1 MSSQSRSGCTP
12 RLLLVGEGET
22 EVGRAQSAREE
33 PNLSGAVL
41 PHFLDR
47 ILDRNTP
54 PSSMRRRFEV
64 ASVRKFSTIPVMQTW
79 NQASPTPR
87 QLPRNSDSQR
97 IRRAMFLAKQHD
109 CDGVVVLIDREHP
122 NQPDRRER
130 MCQGRAAYRNDAT
143 DSAPA
148 CAIGA
153 ACRCS
158 ETWLLA
164 DSQARAEVLGPN
176 AGDPFSGDPEQRPP
190 PRVLKAHISNCCQA
204 LGLGQHEAREA
215 LARNA
220 RPAELRQR
228 CSTSYP
234 PFADDVLAEIAPLTS
249 SPAD

>member
-1 MSSQSRSGCTP
+1 MSDQSWSGCTP

-22 EVGRAQSAREE
+22 EVGRMEWAREE

-41 PHFLDR
+41 PHFLDG
-47 ILDRNTP
+47 ILDERTA
-54 PSSMRRRFEV
+54 PSNRCRKYEV
-64 ASVRKFSTIPVMQTW
+64 ALVRKFSTIPVMRTR
-79 NQASPTPR
+79 NHASPTPL
-87 QLPRNSDSQR
+87 QLPQNSDSER

-122 NQPDRRER
+122 NQPDRRQR
-130 MCQGRAAYRNDAT
+130 MCQGRAAYRNASP

-164 DSQARAEVLGPN
+164 DSQAREDVFGPD
-176 AGDPFSGDPEQRPP
+176 AGDPFSEDPEQRPA
-190 PRVLKAHISNCCQA
+190 PRRLKAHMSSCCQA
-204 LGLGQHEAREA
+204 QGLDKYEAREA
-215 LARNA
+215 LAKNA
-220 RPAELRQR
+220 RPVELRQR
-228 CSTSYP
+228 CRTSYP

-249 SPAD
+249 SPAN